1 MNIDE
6 LKKINIELMENSKA
20 VYLTTIDNKGFPC
33 IRALLNLR
41 NKEQYPSLVELFGK
55 HDDDF
60 LIYFTTNTSSNKITQ
75 IRANPKVSAY
85 YCIPDNFHGMMV
97 SGNIEIVL
105 DLEIKKM
112 LWQDGWESY
121 YPEGPDDPDNT
132 VLRLRPNFARGWYN
146 SAKFEFKLR

>member
-1 MNIDE
+1 
-6 LKKINIELMENSKA
+6 
-20 VYLTTIDNKGFPC
+20 
-33 IRALLNLR
+33 
-41 NKEQYPSLVELFGK
+41 
-55 HDDDF
+55 
-60 LIYFTTNTSSNKITQ
+60 
-75 IRANPKVSAY
+75 
-85 YCIPDNFHGMMV
+85 MMV

>member
-60 LIYFTTNTSSNKITQ
+60 LIYLL
-75 IRANPKVSAY
+75 Y
-85 YCIPDNFHGMMV
+85 
-97 SGNIEIVL
+97 SG
-105 DLEIKKM
+105 
-112 LWQDGWESY
+112 
-121 YPEGPDDPDNT
+121 
-132 VLRLRPNFARGWYN
+132 
-146 SAKFEFKLR
+146 